1 MEDNATK
8 SPHFVPFFS
17 YLLLIGLILLL
28 IGGAQ
33 NNSTPFDLNLDLL
46 KVFSWKTMPQ
56 KVPIL
61 LPNGPI
67 LLLIGDAQG
76 TPWAGPFFVAT
87 MLRGKTLETRL

>member
-33 NNSTPFDLNLDLL
+33 
-46 KVFSWKTMPQ
+46 
-56 KVPIL
+56 
-61 LPNGPI
+61 
-67 LLLIGDAQG
+67 G
-76 TPWAGPFFVAT
+76 TPWALSS
-87 MLRGKTLETRL
+87 LRLWLYLIDNSVSLKK